1 MTVPFWC
8 LFIGAL
14 IPTLLAFTGGY
25 FKSQQFGNV
34 DNNNPRQQSAQ
45 LTGAGARAVAAQSN
59 AWEALAV
66 FTAAVTVNSLGGGD
80 PGTAA
85 TMSGIWLAAR
95 IVHAGAYLADK
106 APLRSLSFLVGT
118 VCAITLFLGPAF

>member
-25 FKSQQFGNV
+25 FKAQQFENV

-45 LTGAGARAVAAQSN
+45 LTGAGARAVAAQGN

-66 FTAAVTVNSLGGGD
+66 FTAAVAVNSLGGGD

-85 TMSGIWLAAR
+85 TMS
-95 IVHAGAYLADK
+95 
-106 APLRSLSFLVGT
+106 RSPSDDCVS
-118 VCAITLFLGPAF
+118 A